1 MSHHQCYCGWEAEPK
16 APIMEGDRSRLIRG
30 VHMLSESV
38 ISVTSPSMTVE
49 VDGWSWVRCMLGMRL
64 FMGKLK
70 GWEAKVFDMWSSETM
85 HTGGMP
91 DTMGLMQRV
100 CTGMLATFWLL
111 WLKYLKET
119 TWRRGKIFFWG
130 AGAQLGWSCLNAP
143 CARVKLTEVGIH
155 GRDSS
160 SLPVQNVRRIQGQGP
175 HSPRTHLQSPNFS
188 SYILP
193 SEVSKTSPN
202 STISLEPIIS
212 KQLCYL
218 ISTHN

>member
-1 MSHHQCYCGWEAEPK
+1 MYVRYEIIYGK
-16 APIMEGDRSRLIRG
+16 TEGLRG
-30 VHMLSESV
+30 QGIWYVVIWNNAHWWDARHYGPDAESV
-38 ISVTSPSMTVE
+38 HRHVSYFLVAVTKISE
-49 VDGWSWVRCMLGMRL
+49 GN
-64 FMGKLK
+64 
-70 GWEAKVFDMWSSETM
+70 
-85 HTGGMP
+85 
-91 DTMGLMQRV
+91 
-100 CTGMLATFWLL
+100 
-111 WLKYLKET
+111 YLKK
-119 TWRRGKIFFWG
+119 RKDFFGG

-143 CARVKLTEVGIH
+143 CAWVKLTEVGIH
-155 GRDSS
+155 GRGSS